1 MKHKLSILIFVF
13 VVMSLVL
20 SLTFSAV
27 SQEKQIVQV
36 IAGISA
42 YASLQS
48 DPL

>member
-27 SQEKQIVQV
+27 SQENKSFLVSI
-36 IAGISA
+36 IT
-42 YASLQS
+42 YEHPFTLM
-48 DPL
+48 L